1 MQTKQ
6 SFTQMIKVF
15 KMIYDFSLLD
25 EKKSAVDSFIK
36 ATSELKIN
44 IGSLGQYETVSKFK
58 HFFSDIFKLKEYP
71 LYRYLFNFPLFGQ
84 FIQQFRD
91 YFQLFEELNLQN
103 YSDYFI
109 QTVKTTQLIDQ
120 WIKKLTIQSMTNIIQ
135 FTYLN
140 LLNGCV
146 NNRFKNAI
154 DSLHRLVIEPL
165 FDLDTNKIF
174 SDYYNLINE
183 MSISTGL
190 NLKEEILD
198 LKSNEFLIQ
207 KIKNK
212 DKLLKLSELVQMQIM
227 FYLSKYRL
235 EIFYSNQHDSLLSL
249 TKNVTDNNAAN
260 VPSFKFIGQFADFYE
275 IFIQDSLKA
284 VAKLHNS
291 ELIAKIKS
299 TVYLFEKFYLLIAV
313 KFDSHLTMAYMKYY
327 WNFLHESFIQIN
339 ELCPK

>member
-1 MQTKQ
+1 
-6 SFTQMIKVF
+6 
-15 KMIYDFSLLD
+15 
-25 EKKSAVDSFIK
+25 
-36 ATSELKIN
+36 
-44 IGSLGQYETVSKFK
+44 
-58 HFFSDIFKLKEYP
+58 
-71 LYRYLFNFPLFGQ
+71 
-84 FIQQFRD
+84 
-91 YFQLFEELNLQN
+91 
-103 YSDYFI
+103 
-109 QTVKTTQLIDQ
+109 
-120 WIKKLTIQSMTNIIQ
+120 MTNIIQ

-174 SDYYNLINE
+174 NDYYNLINE

-207 KIKNK
+207 I
-212 DKLLKLSELVQMQIM
+212 
-227 FYLSKYRL
+227 
-235 EIFYSNQHDSLLSL
+235 IFYSNQHDSLLSL
-249 TKNVTDNNAAN
+249 TKNVTDNNASN
-260 VPSFKFIGQFADFYE
+260 VPSFKFIEQFADFYE

-284 VAKLHNS
+284 VAKLDNS
-291 ELIAKIKS
+291 ELIAKIKF